1 MRREGERQREA
12 EPGAT
17 DRELLEQARGGDA
30 SALDAL
36 VGRHL
41 TAVYQVALHILGDG
55 DLAEDAAQETWVLA
69 LRGLA
74 RFRGESSFKT
84 WVMRIALNTSRSA
97 LRRRG
102 RRRETALDA
111 AGQVSSASAVP
122 ATAVDL
128 QVEATRMEA
137 ALERLPTKQR
147 LAVTLRIYQGL
158 SHREVG
164 DVLDCS
170 EASARVN
177 FHHGIKRLRELLE

>member
-1 MRREGERQREA
+1 V
-12 EPGAT
+12 
-17 DRELLEQARGGDA
+17 LLERARAGDA
-30 SALDAL
+30 AALDGL
-36 VGRHL
+36 VARHL
-41 TAVYQVALHILGDG
+41 TAVYQVALRVLGDG

-74 RFRGESSFKT
+74 RFRGESSFRT

-102 RRRETALDA
+102 RRRETVLDVARQVSTGTTLPDA
-111 AGQVSSASAVP
+111 AVG
-122 ATAVDL
+122 L
-128 QVEATRMEA
+128 QVEAQRLDA
-137 ALERLPTKQR
+137 VLEQLPTKQR

-164 DVLDCS
+164 EVLDCS